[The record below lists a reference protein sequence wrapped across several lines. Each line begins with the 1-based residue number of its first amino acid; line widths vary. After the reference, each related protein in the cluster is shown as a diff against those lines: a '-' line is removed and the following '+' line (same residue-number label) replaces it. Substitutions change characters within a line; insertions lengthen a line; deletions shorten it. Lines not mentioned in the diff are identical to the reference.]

1 MSEDEKKL
9 SNIRNI
15 GIIAHIDAG
24 KTTTTE
30 RILYLCKRIHKIR
43 EVRGKESKGD
53 DGKGATMDYMQ
64 LERSKGIT
72 IQSAATTVS

>member
-1 MSEDEKKL
+1 MPEEKNYLVK
-9 SNIRNI
+9 IRNI

-30 RILYLCKRIHKIR
+30 RILYLCKKIRKIR
-43 EVRGKESKGD
+43 EVRGKEE
-53 DGKGATMDYMQ
+53 DGKGATMDYME
-64 LERSKGIT
+64 LERDKGIT